1 MSQRDPVAHSDP
13 VLVTHAVEYAAI
25 LHVGVGSDAD
35 GKDVA
40 TDHSVHP
47 DARVLPNLH
56 VADDLRGLVD
66 VARFVYTRRDALT
79 GPKHNP
85 KTLESITCSRPAAMW
100 ASAYLAG

>member
-1 MSQRDPVAHSDP
+1 MSHRDPVAHSDP

-47 DARVLPNLH
+47 DARVLANLH
-56 VADDLRGLVD
+56 VADDLRVLVD
-66 VARFVYTRRDALT
+66 VARFMYTRRDALI
-79 GPKHNP
+79 GAKQYP
-85 KTLESITCSRPAAMW
+85 KTFIGTIHPHPTASVSIP
-100 ASAYLAG
+100 Y